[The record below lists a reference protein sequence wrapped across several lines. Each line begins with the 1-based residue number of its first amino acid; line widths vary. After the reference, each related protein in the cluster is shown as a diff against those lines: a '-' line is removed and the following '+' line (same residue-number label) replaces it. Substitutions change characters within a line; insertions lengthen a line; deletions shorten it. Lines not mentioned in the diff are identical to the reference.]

1 MLQMFYDDLP
11 IWGFVGKVKKL
22 MKSAPD
28 ACLLMLQ
35 MFYDDLPIWG
45 FIGKV
50 EKLMKSGEKPDL
62 RYYLFTHIHF
72 EILYNAN
79 RVIELSVST
88 DPSKTV
94 DITDG
99 ENIIV
104 DYTYSVKWH
113 DTSIPYEKRMDKYSR
128 YSFLP
133 QHLEV
138 SPGYHHLVP
147 GSAARTPLPT
157 VSLPFRRRC

>member
-1 MLQMFYDDLP
+1 
-11 IWGFVGKVKKL
+11 
-22 MKSAPD
+22 
-28 ACLLMLQ
+28 

-138 SPGYHHLVP
+138 SSGCHHLRFSSAYLCHAFHIIWGMPTYMLVLHVP
-147 GSAARTPLPT
+147 PIPFALPEAE
-157 VSLPFRRRC
+157 VLSEHA